1 MQKLANLRDMYTLI
15 LNNQKTYLITV
26 NLFFGGGTPVI
37 ILNNQN
43 QWTKA
48 KSDEESKAQTQLSLF
63 LMPMTLLQEVQVWT
77 TSLQSLMQKGIRH
90 TPKQNQPLKEKQ
102 GL

>member
-1 MQKLANLRDMYTLI
+1 MKKLASLRDMHILI
-15 LNNQKTYLITV
+15 DKKNMFDYSGP
-26 NLFFGGGTPVI
+26 FFGKPVM

-48 KSDEESKAQTQLSLF
+48 KSDEESKVQTQLSLF